1 MLASLGASDFRQGV
15 GTTQGQVGFQGTSPH
30 PGDQTFEQAYRT
42 VGQSEY
48 GISPVHSTH
57 LEK

>member
-1 MLASLGASDFRQGV
+1 MSRTDKQAQATDNHANL
-15 GTTQGQVGFQGTSPH
+15 TK
-30 PGDQTFEQAYRT
+30 DQELTFEQAYRT